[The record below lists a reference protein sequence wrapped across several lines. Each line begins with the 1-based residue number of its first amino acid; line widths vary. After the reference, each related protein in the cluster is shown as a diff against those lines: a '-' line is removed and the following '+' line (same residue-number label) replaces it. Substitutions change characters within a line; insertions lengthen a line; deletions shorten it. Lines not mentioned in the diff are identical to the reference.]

1 MSMSGILD
9 NIYRVSTYRTGV
21 VVLSLGAMGS
31 VANGHYDCVKDLPMW
46 MQERLAVLRM
56 CPCDYP
62 TEFIEGVGRRI
73 LEDVFW
79 VVE

>member
-1 MSMSGILD
+1 MSGILD

-46 MQERLAVLRM
+46 MQERLAVLRKSARA
-56 CPCDYP
+56 
-62 TEFIEGVGRRI
+62 TIRLSLLKVWGVAS
-73 LEDVFW
+73 
-79 VVE
+79 